1 MPQCGQVEV
10 EARDIEE
17 ALLRI
22 PEVRAARLVTG
33 SDGNPVEI
41 HVVAGGGKSP
51 KQLARD
57 IQTVSMATF
66 GIDLDHRIISIVQFS
81 EAELGTPAE
90 GRPAIEEI
98 STEIKGKSARVTVVL
113 KKNGSTGKGDASGV
127 NSKESLT
134 RLAATATI
142 KALNE
147 ILEGRSW
154 LELEHVGIQRA
165 GTAEVM
171 VATLT
176 LGESRGTSAL
186 SGSAVVTGLLTE
198 AVVRAVLDALNRRL
212 FRSETP

>member
-1 MPQCGQVEV
+1 
-10 EARDIEE
+10 
-17 ALLRI
+17 
-22 PEVRAARLVTG
+22 
-33 SDGNPVEI
+33 
-41 HVVAGGGKSP
+41 
-51 KQLARD
+51 
-57 IQTVSMATF
+57 MATF

-98 STEIKGKSARVTVVL
+98 STEIKGKSARVIVAL
-113 KKNGSTGKGDASGV
+113 KKNGASGKGDASGV

-147 ILEGRSW
+147 LLEGRSW

-165 GTAEVM
+165 GAAEVM

-176 LGESRGTSAL
+176 LGESRGTTSL

-212 FRSETP
+212 FRSEPS